1 VCDNFFWRFGVRGQ
15 AIARPRF
22 GISLTSDSAAV
33 KKSKSPYCRRGL
45 RLVGRIKSGVASLRS
60 LPHALQKDA
69 ISYLATFSTLPEK
82 IVAHRSREIF
92 ILNLYKTTN

>member
-1 VCDNFFWRFGVRGQ
+1 
-15 AIARPRF
+15 
-22 GISLTSDSAAV
+22 
-33 KKSKSPYCRRGL
+33 L

-82 IVAHRSREIF
+82 IVAHRRT
-92 ILNLYKTTN
+92 KKM